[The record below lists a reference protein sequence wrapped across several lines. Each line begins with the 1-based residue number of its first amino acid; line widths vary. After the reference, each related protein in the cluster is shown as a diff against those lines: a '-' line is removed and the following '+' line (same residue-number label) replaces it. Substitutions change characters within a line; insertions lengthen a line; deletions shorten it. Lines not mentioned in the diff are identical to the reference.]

1 MLAYVRDDLIEFD
14 KVFPSSSVQLPE
26 EDWNL
31 DFEVMETIWEDFE
44 TPEGFNM
51 TIRHPVTR
59 QLINVCSIDF
69 NFKHF
74 RG

>member
-26 EDWNL
+26 ENWNL
-31 DFEVMETIWEDFE
+31 DFEIIETPENFE

-51 TIRHPVTR
+51 TICHPLTK

-74 RG
+74 HA